1 MAVLTETQREL
12 PTGTWALDP
21 VHSTIGFELPYMAG
35 IFRGTFKDADAKLS
49 GGTLKG
55 SARVAS
61 VDVKDENLAAHLQSP
76 EFFDVERH
84 PELTFASNS
93 IERTGDELKVA
104 GEITIRGTTKPVELV
119 GKIAGPITDAY
130 GRERVNITLE
140 TVVDRTD
147 FGLNWNMPL
156 PNGEPALQNEVKL
169 VSELYFVEEA

>member
-1 MAVLTETQREL
+1 MAVLTETRREL
-12 PTGTWALDP
+12 PTGTWALDG
-21 VHSTIGFELPYMAG
+21 VHSTIGFELPYLAG
-35 IFRGTFKDADAKLS
+35 IFRGTFKDVEAKLS
-49 GGTLKG
+49 EDSLTGV
-55 SARVAS
+55 ARVAS
-61 VDVKDENLAAHLQSP
+61 VDVKDENLTAHLQSP

-93 IERTGDELKVA
+93 IERTGDELKVG

-119 GKIAGPITDAY
+119 GTIAGPITDGY

-140 TVVDRTD
+140 TIVDRTE

-169 VSELYFVEEA
+169 IAELFFVQEA